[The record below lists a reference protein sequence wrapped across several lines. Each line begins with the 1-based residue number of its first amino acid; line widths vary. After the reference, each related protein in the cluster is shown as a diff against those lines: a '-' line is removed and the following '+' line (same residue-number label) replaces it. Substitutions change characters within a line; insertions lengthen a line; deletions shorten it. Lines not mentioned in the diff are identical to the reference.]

1 MPTFPSR
8 RTNRRRL
15 IAHAKSVGGYGPKR
29 RGGGYRRYRRTRPT
43 YRKNRAMSKRRLLN
57 TTSTKKRDTMLPWTN
72 MTSSSQSGSTT
83 YTTSPAVITG
93 GVSLAPLTI
102 WCATARDLSP
112 NTGTAAPATQA
123 LRTATTCYMKGL
135 SEKIEIQISD
145 GVPWQWRRICFTSK
159 TIASLVPGSASFTMY
174 NETSLGM
181 VRTLNQPTGT
191 ARQTLEAYLFRGA
204 VNVDWNDQII
214 APVDTTRV
222 TLLSDKT
229 ITLAAGNEQGSIR
242 KFNRYLAL
250 NKNLVY
256 DDDESGD
263 TETSSFLSVGSKPGM
278 GDLFVVDIFR
288 PRVGS
293 TTSNQLLFSPN
304 TTLYWHEK

>member
-1 MPTFPSR
+1 MAYTRTR
-8 RTNRRRL
+8 RYARRRP
-15 IAHAKSVGGYGPKR
+15 AAYTKK
-29 RGGGYRRYRRTRPT
+29 RGGFRPGYRRKRRTT
-43 YRKNRAMSKRRLLN
+43 YRKNGATSKKRILN
-57 TTSTKKRDTMLPWTN
+57 MTSTKKRDTMLPWTN
-72 MTSSSQSGSTT
+72 MTAASQQGSTT

-102 WCATARDLSP
+102 WCATARDLTP
-112 NTGTAAPATQA
+112 NSGTAAPATQA
-123 LRTATTCYMKGL
+123 LRTATTCYMRGL
-135 SEKIEIQISD
+135 NENIEIQVSD
-145 GVPWQWRRICFTSK
+145 GTPWQWRRICFTSK
-159 TIASLVPGSASFTMY
+159 TLATQLVASSSFTLY

-181 VRTLNQPTGT
+181 VRTINQPSG
-191 ARQTLEAYLFRGA
+191 APRITLESYLFRGA
-204 VNVDWNDQII
+204 VNIDWNDQII

-222 TLLSDKT
+222 SLLSDKT
-229 ITLAAGNEQGSIR
+229 ITISAGNESGSIR
-242 KFNRYLAL
+242 KFRRFLPL

-263 TETSSFLSVGSKPGM
+263 TESGSYLSVGSKAGM

-293 TTSNQLLFSPN
+293 TTTNQLLFSPN

>member
-1 MPTFPSR
+1 MARRFRRKYPSNPRARASFSAYLKKYGGSR
-8 RTNRRRL
+8 R
-15 IAHAKSVGGYGPKR
+15 KSRTTKR
-29 RGGGYRRYRRTRPT
+29 T
-43 YRKNRAMSKRRLLN
+43 YRKNRSMSKRRLLN

-72 MTSSSQSGSTT
+72 MTSSSQTGSTT

-93 GVSLAPLTI
+93 GVSLAPMTI

-123 LRTATTCYMKGL
+123 LRTATTCFMKGL
-135 SEKIEIQISD
+135 NENIEIQISD

-159 TIASLVPGSASFTMY
+159 LMSQFLLPTSAFSIY
-174 NETSLGM
+174 NETSNGM
-181 VRTLNQPTGT
+181 MRTINQPTGT
-191 ARQTLEAYLFRGA
+191 LRQNLEAFLFRGA

-214 APVDTTRV
+214 APLDTTRV
-222 TLLSDKT
+222 TVLYDKT
-229 ITLAAGNEQGSIR
+229 TTLAAGNEQGSIR
-242 KFNRYLAL
+242 KFKRYLPL
-250 NKNLVY
+250 NKNIVY
-256 DDDESGD
+256 DDDENGD
-263 TETSSFLSVGSKPGM
+263 QENSAYLSVGSKAGM

-293 TTSNQLLFSPN
+293 STSNQLLFSPN